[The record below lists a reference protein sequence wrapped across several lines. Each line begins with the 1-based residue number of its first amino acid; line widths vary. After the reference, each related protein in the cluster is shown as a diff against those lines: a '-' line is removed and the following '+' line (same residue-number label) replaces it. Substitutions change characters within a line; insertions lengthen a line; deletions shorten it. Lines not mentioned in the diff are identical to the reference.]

1 MDSKIVNNLTDLNN
15 LNKERIFWL
24 RISAFVSI
32 AVLVTIFNWQF
43 LIQSDLIW
51 LVVSVGLIT
60 TVIWWYWTMRIIRK
74 LIGFKTVE
82 TEILGEII
90 VDLKE
95 IKQDIRKNLIN
106 PS

>member
-60 TVIWWYWTMRIIRK
+60 TVIWWFWTMMIIRK
-74 LIGFKTVE
+74 LITFKIAE
-82 TEILGEII
+82 TELLKDI
-90 VDLKE
+90 VNNVQYVREKL
-95 IKQDIRKNLIN
+95 QKNIE
-106 PS
+106 